1 MSKDLAGFD
10 YADYFRWEWTGY
22 REPVAMDCA
31 RGFWICVP
39 HRHYAETLPCLHVN
53 ETLRDEEYKL
63 AERCSDGT
71 INDNY
76 GEPAQ
81 KRMKAWITL
90 ELIMSFVIQ
99 TSKRC
104 ETRTWPVSHWNRL
117 LHEEGLIELTED
129 EISQMKVFEAT
140 VDKLSRIT
148 NKGKVVYLERS

>member
-1 MSKDLAGFD
+1 MTKDLAGFD

-22 REPVAMDCA
+22 KEPLTMDCA
-31 RGFWICVP
+31 RGFWICIP
-39 HRHYAETLPCLHVN
+39 HRHFANTLPCLHVN
-53 ETLRDEEYKL
+53 ETLRGDDYKN
-63 AERCSDGT
+63 AERYIGGMIIEDV
-71 INDNY
+71 

-81 KRMKAWITL
+81 KRMKAWVTL

-104 ETRTWPVSHWNRL
+104 ETRDWPVSHWNRL

-140 VDKLSRIT
+140 VDKLSRT
-148 NKGKVVYLERS
+148 TPKGETAILERS